1 ESMLTGEPK
10 PYKIY
15 CTVDPGFISIA
26 AVDPAKNKYTGF
38 EGYHFDKLLT
48 EDQIAK
54 KIAGLTQQSSLL
66 KKVDFRN
73 VSILFAGS
81 RFTFIPSAFF
91 KEEDAKD
98 FFYCNLTSAEGETFH
113 SH

>member
-1 ESMLTGEPK
+1 MMTMGEVTNMAKPLLKNGSGTISIIDESMLTGEPK

-48 EDQIAK
+48 EDQLAK
-54 KIAGLTQQSSLL
+54 KIAGLTQQSSIL

-73 VSILFAGS
+73 VSILFAG
-81 RFTFIPSAFF
+81 
-91 KEEDAKD
+91 
-98 FFYCNLTSAEGETFH
+98 
-113 SH
+113 